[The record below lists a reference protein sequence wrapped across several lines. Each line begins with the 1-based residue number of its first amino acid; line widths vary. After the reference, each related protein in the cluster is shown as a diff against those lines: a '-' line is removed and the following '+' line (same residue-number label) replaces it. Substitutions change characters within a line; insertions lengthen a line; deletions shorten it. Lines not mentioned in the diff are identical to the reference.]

1 MKAIQIRQTGSY
13 SVLTYEDVPLPSPKS
28 NEVLIRVK
36 FIGVNFVDSLIR
48 SGSLPPIVRPE
59 LPMIPG
65 VECSGIVEAT
75 GSDVEHVKPGD
86 PVVFFGKQGIG
97 CYAEYM
103 VGEAA
108 HVTPV
113 PSQVPLDEA
122 AVLPVN
128 YFTAYDMLHHIGA
141 VKRGQTILVHPAA
154 GGVGTALIQLA
165 KLTGVRIIGLV
176 GSDEKKAYIKKQGA
190 DYGINYKTEN
200 VVERIMEITNG
211 EGVHVSFNATSGQT
225 IMRDAEI
232 LATFGQII
240 VFGTLNGLPAGALEE
255 IYSRFIT
262 KSIAVRVYSVYS
274 QYDQNYDQYDQAL
287 KQLLHYLA
295 DGLIKPQIY
304 QSFHLSEAPAAHRL
318 LDQGI
323 TKGKILLHL

>member
-13 SVLTYEDVPLPSPKS
+13 SALTYEDVPLPTPKS
-28 NEVLIRVK
+28 NEVLIRVRY
-36 FIGVNFVDSLIR
+36 IGVNYVDSVIR
-48 SGSLPPIVRPE
+48 SGDLPSVVMPV

-75 GSDVEHVKPGD
+75 GSEVEHVKPGD
-86 PVVFFGKQGIG
+86 RVVFFGKHGVG
-97 CYAEYM
+97 CYAEYV

-108 HVTPV
+108 YVTPV
-113 PSQVPLDEA
+113 PSEVPLDTA

-165 KLTGVRIIGLV
+165 KLAGLRIIGLV
-176 GSDEKKAYIKKQGA
+176 GSDEKKAYIKQQGA

-200 VVERIMEITNG
+200 VVERIREITDG

-225 IMRDAEI
+225 IMRDAEV
-232 LATFGQII
+232 LAAFGQMI
-240 VFGTLNGLPAGALEE
+240 VFGTLNGLPSGGLEE
-255 IYSRFIT
+255 IYSRFVL
-262 KSIAVRVYSVYS
+262 KSIAVRVYAVYS
-274 QYDQNYDQYDQAL
+274 QYDQNDDLYNQAL
-287 KQLLHYLA
+287 KQLLRYAA
-295 DGLIKPQIY
+295 DGLIQPQIY
-304 QSFHLSEAPAAHRL
+304 QTFHLSEAPAAHRL

-323 TKGKILLHL
+323 TQGKILLHL